1 MLSRAGCKHPKPR
14 ARVAR
19 NTHPVHPTSALL
31 GFYLNSVSGAASA
44 RPGCS
49 AFAIVFLSGSAPA
62 LHFRDRDGAAAY
74 VKKSRFGVGVAP
86 GGVGP
91 PPPLQSS
98 TARAKS
104 TLPRGR
110 PRSLMATA
118 TDSRSSPS
126 DGRRLM
132 SHSQFHRIEAHT
144 EACTA
149 AAHQAQKLET
159 DSWPQSVDFNTH
171 LRF

>member
-1 MLSRAGCKHPKPR
+1 MLA
-14 ARVAR
+14 
-19 NTHPVHPTSALL
+19 
-31 GFYLNSVSGAASA
+31 
-44 RPGCS
+44 PGCS
-49 AFAIVFLSGSAPA
+49 AFAIVFPSGSAPA
-62 LHFRDRDGAAAY
+62 LHFRDRDGAAPY
-74 VKKSRFGVGVAP
+74 GQKCRLCVGIAP

-118 TDSRSSPS
+118 TDSRGSPS
-126 DGRRLM
+126 DGRRLI
-132 SHSQFHRIEAHT
+132 SHSQCHRIQDHT

-149 AAHQAQKLET
+149 EAQQAQKLET
-159 DSWPQSVDFNTH
+159 GSWPQSVDFNTH
-171 LRF
+171 LRLTKCTFGLRKTLPPSGVPWQGRGSARGWV